1 MVANL
6 NYQTGEGAIMKETM
20 KGRDRAAQ
28 IGHGLKRGLVAAVF
42 GCAAVAAG
50 SASAA
55 VELTLPGTEVDGVQV
70 AVQYDDFLSY
80 SNALLR
86 EIQNTSPTILP
97 ESTYGDF
104 SFATGTG
111 GLDLLLYTGA
121 GTNNR
126 NQNVGGNAALD
137 FEDPVSAPAGGET
150 TFDGW
155 WGQDDQ
161 DNDGTADSVNG
172 PTTVGNI
179 LDYLHF
185 VNQDNSIPVF
195 YMDMNQIGSDAS
207 LLFSARVA
215 LIDPV
220 TGLVVHEW
228 SLDATLQ
235 PGDGDFDEAS
245 QALAAG
251 EIPAVTGDSGA
262 TYGPV
267 NHNLGSGRADFIA
280 YAPTMDLS
288 LFDENLLFVV
298 EFHMDGINDGFEE
311 IFLSGAIAVTPPPN
325 GVPEPTTLALL
336 GLGLGGL
343 GWLNRRR
350 KPAL

>member
-1 MVANL
+1 MKKAANGTRRSARIGRRMR
-6 NYQTGEGAIMKETM
+6 TGLATAAFGAAI
-20 KGRDRAAQ
+20 A
-28 IGHGLKRGLVAAVF
+28 
-42 GCAAVAAG
+42 AAG
-50 SASAA
+50 SASAEVA
-55 VELTLPGTEVDGVQV
+55 LTLPGTVVDGVQV
-70 AVQYDDFLSY
+70 AIQYDDFLSY

-97 ESTYGDF
+97 ESTFGDF

-126 NQNVGGNAALD
+126 NQNVGGNTALD
-137 FEDPVSAPAGGET
+137 FEDPVSAPAGGAST
-150 TFDGW
+150 LDGW
-155 WGQDDQ
+155 WGQNDQ
-161 DNDGTADSVNG
+161 NNDGIADDVNG
-172 PTTVGNI
+172 PVTVGSV

-185 VNQDNSIPVF
+185 VNEANSIPVF

-220 TGLVVHEW
+220 TGALVHEW
-228 SLDATLQ
+228 ALDATLQ
-235 PGDGDFDEAS
+235 PGDGDFDEES

-311 IFLSGAIAVTPPPN
+311 IFLSGAIAVTPPPPPN
-325 GVPEPTTLALL
+325 GVPEPGTLALL

-350 KPAL
+350 KSAC

>member
-1 MVANL
+1 
-6 NYQTGEGAIMKETM
+6 MKKAADGTHRSAGI
-20 KGRDRAAQ
+20 GRRMRAA
-28 IGHGLKRGLVAAVF
+28 IATAAV
-42 GCAAVAAG
+42 GAATAAAG

-55 VELTLPGTEVDGVQV
+55 VQLTLPGTEVDGVQV
-70 AVQYDDFLSY
+70 AIRYDDFLSY

-97 ESTYGDF
+97 KSTYGDY

-121 GTNNR
+121 GTKNR

-137 FEDPVSAPAGGET
+137 FEDPASAPAGGAS

-155 WGQDDQ
+155 WGKNDQ
-161 DNDGTADSVNG
+161 NNDGIADGVNG
-172 PTTVGNI
+172 PVSVGNI
-179 LDYLHF
+179 LNYLHF
-185 VNQDNSIPVF
+185 VNPLNSIPVF
-195 YMDMNQIGSDAS
+195 YMDMNQIGSNAS

-220 TGLVVHEW
+220 TGALVHEW
-228 SLDATLQ
+228 ALDTTLQ
-235 PGDGDFDEAS
+235 PGDGAFDEGS

-251 EIPAVTGDSGA
+251 LTPAVTGDSGA

-267 NHNLGSGRADFIA
+267 NHNLGSGKADFIA

-288 LFDENLLFVV
+288 LFDQNLLFVV

-311 IFLSGAIAVTPPPN
+311 IFLSGAIAVTPPPPN

-350 KPAL
+350 KPAR